1 MISLR
6 SSLEKLSAGTR
17 VIFGVA
23 ALLENTPFELYTLIR
38 SGSLIRLQATTRNA
52 SATMSRRTIW
62 RSAEICRDHRV
73 CRTRRWR
80 DQSGFELSVPPLQPA
95 EFRKSAQVL
104 LRDDDGRLSRG
115 RSVHGGTG
123 SSNPILASGKSLRI
137 PPFSDKL
144 LTPFCIPDCLRF
156 LYPIFVFGAR
166 RGEGGTLSG

>member
-6 SSLEKLSAGTR
+6 SSLDKLSAGAR

-38 SGSLIRLQATTRNA
+38 SGSARNA

-80 DQSGFELSVPPLQPA
+80 REGASC
-95 EFRKSAQVL
+95 RAQ
-104 LRDDDGRLSRG
+104 GRQEVISNGASFTR
-115 RSVHGGTG
+115 V
-123 SSNPILASGKSLRI
+123 SNPVPLSSESENFRSSRLQILMRWGSAGEPAPAATRTTTTQSS
-137 PPFSDKL
+137 P
-144 LTPFCIPDCLRF
+144 TPGSC
-156 LYPIFVFGAR
+156 
-166 RGEGGTLSG
+166 S